1 MPLASGVIT
10 KIYSKEIDADKY
22 GNTFRLSFQ
31 LDSGDEWYGAGAKKK
46 PAIAVQ
52 QGKDK
57 WYDLQ
62 EGDEVEF
69 TYTVNG
75 DFLNVKASKIE
86 VVAYGEGAPKSEP
99 AKPAARS
106 AGKGSPA
113 AARPAAGGGAAR
125 TSAPR
130 INPEYAV
137 GRWVN
142 GAVALVAAGTVADL
156 KAGVLQTAAVEL
168 WASTYFERIL
178 EEAKEV
184 KVPGVTEDKPK
195 AARRAAPPEAPPEPD
210 EQEDDGQDDQPPEAP
225 PEKPA
230 TRRRAAAAPKAAA
243 PARKPREQAA
253 AAASEPPD
261 GEPWADEIP
270 F

>member
-10 KIYSKEIDADKY
+10 KIYSKEIDEDKY

-46 PAIAVQ
+46 AAIAVQ

-99 AKPAARS
+99 PKSTARS

-113 AARPAAGGGAAR
+113 GARPAAGGGAAK
-125 TSAPR
+125 TSVSR

-168 WASTYFERIL
+168 WASTHFERIL
-178 EEAKEV
+178 EEAKGV
-184 KVPGVTEDKPK
+184 KVPGVTEDKPP
-195 AARRAAPPEAPPEPD
+195 AARRAAPPEPD

-230 TRRRAAAAPKAAA
+230 PRRRAAAAPKAAA

-253 AAASEPPD
+253 AAASEPPA
-261 GEPWADEIP
+261 GEPWDDEIP